1 METDPGSVTVGAL
14 REHLPDVVNRA
25 NYGHERVQITRH
37 GKPVAFLI
45 GVDDFARLEELEDAV
60 DLAEF
65 RAAKAEDDGRRVSLA
80 ELQAE
85 L

>member
-1 METDPGSVTVGAL
+1 METDPDPVTVGAL

-45 GVDDFARLEELEDAV
+45 GVEDFARFKELEDAA
-60 DLAEF
+60 DLAAF

-80 ELQAE
+80 DLQAE

>member
-1 METDPGSVTVGAL
+1 MESELRSVTVGAL
-14 REHLPDVVNRA
+14 REHLPEVVNRA

-45 GVDDFARLEELEDAV
+45 GVEDFERLEELEDAV

-65 RAAKAEDDGRRVSLA
+65 RAAKAEDDGQRVSLA

-85 L
+85 P

>member
-1 METDPGSVTVGAL
+1 M
-14 REHLPDVVNRA
+14 
-25 NYGHERVQITRH
+25 TRH

-45 GVDDFARLEELEDAV
+45 GVEDFARLEELEDAA

>member
-1 METDPGSVTVGAL
+1 MEPHPNSVTIGAF
-14 REHLPDVVNRA
+14 REHLPDIVNKA

-37 GKPVAFLI
+37 GKPVAVLI
-45 GVDDFARLEELEDAV
+45 GMEDYARLAELEDAV
-60 DLAEF
+60 ELSEY
-65 RAAKAEDDGRRVSLA
+65 RAAKAEDDGHRVSLA

>member
-1 METDPGSVTVGAL
+1 METGPSSVTVGAL

-45 GVDDFARLEELEDAV
+45 GVEDFARLEELEDAV
-60 DLAEF
+60 DLAGF
-65 RAAKAEDDGRRVSLA
+65 RAAKADDDGRRVSLA
-80 ELQAE
+80 ELQGE

>member
-1 METDPGSVTVGAL
+1 MEPDPNSVTIGAL

-37 GKPVAFLI
+37 GKPVAVLI
-45 GVDDFARLEELEDAV
+45 GVEDYARFEELEDAV
-60 DLAEF
+60 DLAEY
-65 RAAKAEDDGRRVSLA
+65 RAAKAEDDGGRVGLA